1 MFACAFLHP
10 LTSDFCRASMWND
23 VPNNGTAGKSLPE
36 GNRDRT
42 DMSPTQKRVIPPSP
56 KAFSRLRHPENTQRT
71 SLSTTVTKAMNI
83 VEILAA
89 RADGGGMGLSELSA
103 LIGMPK
109 SSTHRY
115 MATLQSVGLAE
126 RTGVD
131 RFRLGTRIIEL
142 AGSFLAKSDLRTE
155 SHATLHELADMTGE
169 TIHLAVPSGTD
180 VVYIAK
186 IESKHTLGMSSHI
199 GARLPMYNTSLGKA
213 ILAFSAPEL
222 LEAVLAEHPHART
235 PHTITSPKA
244 LREEL
249 VTVRSQG
256 FALDNEENEAGI
268 CCVGAPIIDYTGNAI
283 AAISISGPRERM
295 TRERAIQLGPLL
307 WESTQRVS
315 RRQGFSR

>member
-1 MFACAFLHP
+1 MYPATKKVKIPSRSIQPENAQ
-10 LTSDFCRASMWND
+10 RAS
-23 VPNNGTAGKSLPE
+23 
-36 GNRDRT
+36 
-42 DMSPTQKRVIPPSP
+42 
-56 KAFSRLRHPENTQRT
+56 F
-71 SLSTTVTKAMNI
+71 STTVVKAMSI

-89 RADGGGMGLSELSA
+89 KAEVGVGLSELSA

-126 RTGVD
+126 RNGVD
-131 RFRLGTRIIEL
+131 RFRLGTRVIEL
-142 AGSFLAKSDLRTE
+142 AGSFLANSDLRSE
-155 SHATLHELADMTGE
+155 SQATLDELADMTGE
-169 TIHLAVPSGTD
+169 TIHLAVPSGTG

-199 GARLPMYNTSLGKA
+199 GARLPMHCTALGKA
-213 ILAFSAPEL
+213 ILAFSAPERL
-222 LEAVLAEHPHART
+222 QAVLAERPEART
-235 PHTITSPKA
+235 AHTITSPEA
-244 LREEL
+244 LRAEL

-256 FALDNEENEAGI
+256 FALDNEENEVGI

-295 TRERAIQLGPLL
+295 NRERAIQLGPLL

-315 RRQGFSR
+315 RRRGFSGQFTDPNGRNGAG

>member
-1 MFACAFLHP
+1 
-10 LTSDFCRASMWND
+10 
-23 VPNNGTAGKSLPE
+23 
-36 GNRDRT
+36 
-42 DMSPTQKRVIPPSP
+42 MSPTPKSVNVLPRKAASRV
-56 KAFSRLRHPENTQRT
+56 RQPENAQRAYF
-71 SLSTTVTKAMNI
+71 STTVAKAMSI

-89 RADGGGMGLSELSA
+89 KAEVGVGLSELSA

-126 RTGVD
+126 RNGVD
-131 RFRLGTRIIEL
+131 RFRLGTRVIEL
-142 AGSFLAKSDLRTE
+142 AGSFLANSDLRSE
-155 SHATLHELADMTGE
+155 SQATLDELADMTGE
-169 TIHLAVPSGTD
+169 TIHLAVPSGTG

-199 GARLPMYNTSLGKA
+199 GARLPMHCTALGKA
-213 ILAFSAPEL
+213 ILAFSAPERL
-222 LEAVLAEHPHART
+222 QAVLAERPEART
-235 PHTITSPKA
+235 AHTITSPEA
-244 LREEL
+244 LRAEL

-256 FALDNEENEAGI
+256 FALDNEENEVGI

-295 TRERAIQLGPLL
+295 NRERAIQLGPLL

-315 RRQGFSR
+315 RRRGFSGQFTDPNGRNGAG

>member
-1 MFACAFLHP
+1 
-10 LTSDFCRASMWND
+10 
-23 VPNNGTAGKSLPE
+23 
-36 GNRDRT
+36 
-42 DMSPTQKRVIPPSP
+42 MSPTP
-56 KAFSRLRHPENTQRT
+56 KSVNVLPRKAASHVRKPENAQRA
-71 SLSTTVTKAMNI
+71 SFSTTVVKAMSI

-89 RADGGGMGLSELSA
+89 KAEVGVGLSELSA

-126 RTGVD
+126 RNGVD
-131 RFRLGTRIIEL
+131 RFRLGTRVIEL
-142 AGSFLAKSDLRTE
+142 AGSFLANSDLRSE
-155 SHATLHELADMTGE
+155 SQATLDELADMTGE
-169 TIHLAVPSGTD
+169 TIHLAVPSGTG

-199 GARLPMYNTSLGKA
+199 GARLPMHCTALGKA
-213 ILAFSAPEL
+213 ILAFSAPERL
-222 LEAVLAEHPHART
+222 QAVLAERPEART
-235 PHTITSPKA
+235 AHTITSPEA
-244 LREEL
+244 LRAEL

-256 FALDNEENEAGI
+256 FALDNEENEVGI

-295 TRERAIQLGPLL
+295 NREHAIQLGPLL

-315 RRQGFSR
+315 RRRGFSGQFTDPNGRNGAG

>member
-1 MFACAFLHP
+1 MTHTP
-10 LTSDFCRASMWND
+10 TS
-23 VPNNGTAGKSLPE
+23 VKSPSL
-36 GNRDRT
+36 
-42 DMSPTQKRVIPPSP
+42 KPPSRT
-56 KAFSRLRHPENTQRT
+56 SQPENGSRA
-71 SLSTTVTKAMNI
+71 SLSTTVTKAMSI

-89 RADGGGMGLSELSA
+89 RADVGVGLSELSA

-131 RFRLGTRIIEL
+131 RFRLGTRVIEL
-142 AGSFLAKSDLRTE
+142 AGSFLANSDLRSE
-155 SHATLHELADMTGE
+155 SQTTMDELADMTGE

-199 GARLPMYNTSLGKA
+199 GARLPMYCTSLGKA
-213 ILAFSAPEL
+213 ILAFSAPGL
-222 LEAVLAEHPHART
+222 LQVVLAERPQART
-235 PHTITSPKA
+235 PHTITSAKA

-268 CCVGAPIIDYTGNAI
+268 CCVGAPVIDYTGNAI

-315 RRQGFSR
+315 RRQGFSGQFPSPNGQNGAV

>member
-1 MFACAFLHP
+1 
-10 LTSDFCRASMWND
+10 
-23 VPNNGTAGKSLPE
+23 
-36 GNRDRT
+36 
-42 DMSPTQKRVIPPSP
+42 MSPTSQSVKIPSH
-56 KAFSRLRHPENTQRT
+56 KAASQVKQSENAQRA
-71 SLSTTVTKAMNI
+71 SFSTTVAKAMSI

-89 RADGGGMGLSELSA
+89 KAEVGVGLSELSA

-126 RTGVD
+126 RNGVD
-131 RFRLGTRIIEL
+131 RFRLGTRVIEL
-142 AGSFLAKSDLRTE
+142 AGSFLANSDLRSE
-155 SHATLHELADMTGE
+155 SQATLDELADMTGE
-169 TIHLAVPSGTD
+169 TIHLAVPSGTG

-199 GARLPMYNTSLGKA
+199 GARLPMHCTALGKA
-213 ILAFSAPEL
+213 ILAFSAPERL
-222 LEAVLAEHPHART
+222 QAVLAERPEART
-235 PHTITSPKA
+235 AHTITSPEA
-244 LREEL
+244 LRAEL

-256 FALDNEENEAGI
+256 FALDNEENEVGI

-295 TRERAIQLGPLL
+295 NRERTIQLGPLL

-315 RRQGFSR
+315 RRRGFSGQFPGPNGRNGAG

>member
-1 MFACAFLHP
+1 
-10 LTSDFCRASMWND
+10 
-23 VPNNGTAGKSLPE
+23 
-36 GNRDRT
+36 
-42 DMSPTQKRVIPPSP
+42 
-56 KAFSRLRHPENTQRT
+56 
-71 SLSTTVTKAMNI
+71 MNI
-83 VEILAA
+83 VEILAT
-89 RADGGGMGLSELSA
+89 RADGGMGLSELSA

-131 RFRLGTRIIEL
+131 RFRLGTRVIEL

-199 GARLPMYNTSLGKA
+199 GARLPMYSTSLGKA

-222 LEAVLAEHPHART
+222 LEAVLAEHPQART

-249 VTVRSQG
+249 ITVRLQG

-295 TRERAIQLGPLL
+295 THERAIQLGPLL

-315 RRQGFSR
+315 RRQGFSRQFPTPNGQKSGG

>member
-1 MFACAFLHP
+1 
-10 LTSDFCRASMWND
+10 
-23 VPNNGTAGKSLPE
+23 
-36 GNRDRT
+36 
-42 DMSPTQKRVIPPSP
+42 MSPTSQSVKIPSH
-56 KAFSRLRHPENTQRT
+56 KAASQVRQPENAQRA
-71 SLSTTVTKAMNI
+71 SFSTTVAKAMSI

-89 RADGGGMGLSELSA
+89 KAEVGVGLSELSA

-126 RTGVD
+126 RNGGD
-131 RFRLGTRIIEL
+131 RFRLGTRVIEL
-142 AGSFLAKSDLRTE
+142 AGSFLANSDLRSE
-155 SHATLHELADMTGE
+155 SQATLDELADMTGE
-169 TIHLAVPSGTD
+169 TVHLAVPSGTG

-199 GARLPMYNTSLGKA
+199 GARLPMHCTALGKA
-213 ILAFSAPEL
+213 ILAFSAPERL
-222 LEAVLAEHPHART
+222 QAVLAERPEART
-235 PHTITSPKA
+235 AHTITSPEA
-244 LREEL
+244 LRAEL

-256 FALDNEENEAGI
+256 FALDNEENEVGI

-295 TRERAIQLGPLL
+295 NRERTIQLGPLL

-315 RRQGFSR
+315 RRRGFSGQFPGPNGRNGAG

>member
-1 MFACAFLHP
+1 
-10 LTSDFCRASMWND
+10 
-23 VPNNGTAGKSLPE
+23 
-36 GNRDRT
+36 
-42 DMSPTQKRVIPPSP
+42 MS
-56 KAFSRLRHPENTQRT
+56 
-71 SLSTTVTKAMNI
+71 I

-89 RADGGGMGLSELSA
+89 KAEVGVGLSELSA

-126 RTGVD
+126 RNGVD
-131 RFRLGTRIIEL
+131 RFRLGTRVIEL
-142 AGSFLAKSDLRTE
+142 AGSFLANSDLRSE
-155 SHATLHELADMTGE
+155 SQATLDELADMTGE
-169 TIHLAVPSGTD
+169 TIHLAVPSGTG

-199 GARLPMYNTSLGKA
+199 GARLPMHCTALGKA
-213 ILAFSAPEL
+213 ILAFSAPERL
-222 LEAVLAEHPHART
+222 QAVLAERPEART
-235 PHTITSPKA
+235 AHTITSPEA
-244 LREEL
+244 LRAEL

-256 FALDNEENEAGI
+256 FALDNEENEVGI

-295 TRERAIQLGPLL
+295 NRERAIQLGPLL

-315 RRQGFSR
+315 RRRGFSGQFTDPNGRNGAG

>member
-1 MFACAFLHP
+1 MSHTQ
-10 LTSDFCRASMWND
+10 TS
-23 VPNNGTAGKSLPE
+23 VET
-36 GNRDRT
+36 
-42 DMSPTQKRVIPPSP
+42 PSP
-56 KAFSRLRHPENTQRT
+56 KAASHASQPENAPRA
-71 SLSTTVTKAMNI
+71 SFSTTVAKAMSI

-89 RADGGGMGLSELSA
+89 KADVGVGLSELSA

-131 RFRLGTRIIEL
+131 RFRLGTRLIEL
-142 AGSFLAKSDLRTE
+142 AGSFLANSDLGSE
-155 SHATLHELADMTGE
+155 SQATLHELADMTGE

-186 IESKHTLGMSSHI
+186 IESKHALGMASHI
-199 GARLPMYNTSLGKA
+199 GARLPMYCTSLGKA
-213 ILAFSAPEL
+213 ILAFSPPVL
-222 LEAVLAEHPHART
+222 LQAILAERPEART
-235 PHTITSPKA
+235 SHTITSPKA

-283 AAISISGPRERM
+283 AAISISGPSERM
-295 TRERAIQLGPLL
+295 NRAHTLELGPLL

-315 RRQGFSR
+315 RRRGYSGQFPGQNGQNSAG

>member
-1 MFACAFLHP
+1 MSSSHKIIKPF
-10 LTSDFCRASMWND
+10 
-23 VPNNGTAGKSLPE
+23 SL
-36 GNRDRT
+36 NK
-42 DMSPTQKRVIPPSP
+42 KR
-56 KAFSRLRHPENTQRT
+56 ENAQRG

-89 RADGGGMGLSELSA
+89 RAETGVGLSELSA
-103 LIGMPK
+103 QLGMPK

-131 RFRLGTRIIEL
+131 RFRLGTRVIEL
-142 AGSFLAKSDLRTE
+142 AGAFLANSDLPSE
-155 SHATLHELADMTGE
+155 SHATLHELAEMTGE

-186 IESKHTLGMSSHI
+186 IESRHTLGMSSHI
-199 GARLPMYNTSLGKA
+199 GARLPMYCTSLGKA
-213 ILAFSAPEL
+213 ILAFSAPGL
-222 LEAVLAEHPHART
+222 LQAVLAEHPQART

-244 LREEL
+244 LRTEL
-249 VTVRSQG
+249 VDVRSQG

-268 CCVGAPIIDYTGNAI
+268 CCVGSPVIDYTGTAI
-283 AAISISGPRERM
+283 AAISISGPLDRM
-295 TRERAIQLGPLL
+295 TRQRALQLGPVL

-315 RRQGFSR
+315 RRHGFSGHFPVPNELNEAG

>member
-1 MFACAFLHP
+1 
-10 LTSDFCRASMWND
+10 
-23 VPNNGTAGKSLPE
+23 
-36 GNRDRT
+36 
-42 DMSPTQKRVIPPSP
+42 MSPAQKRVKSLSHS
-56 KAFSRLRHPENTQRT
+56 KQPENAQRA
-71 SLSTTVTKAMNI
+71 SLSTTVAKAMNI

-89 RADGGGMGLSELSA
+89 RADVGVGLSELSA
-103 LIGMPK
+103 QIGMPK

-131 RFRLGTRIIEL
+131 RFRLGTRVIEL
-142 AGSFLAKSDLRTE
+142 AGSFLANSDLGSESRT
-155 SHATLHELADMTGE
+155 TLHELAEMTGE

-199 GARLPMYNTSLGKA
+199 GARLPMYCTSLGKA
-213 ILAFSAPEL
+213 ILAFSAPGL
-222 LEAVLAEHPHART
+222 LQAVLAEHPQART

-244 LREEL
+244 LRAEL
-249 VTVRSQG
+249 VTVCSRG
-256 FALDNEENEAGI
+256 FALDNEENEEGI
-268 CCVGAPIIDYTGNAI
+268 CCVGAPVIDYTGNAI

-315 RRQGFSR
+315 RRRGFSGQFPGPNGAGQGA

>member
-1 MFACAFLHP
+1 
-10 LTSDFCRASMWND
+10 
-23 VPNNGTAGKSLPE
+23 
-36 GNRDRT
+36 
-42 DMSPTQKRVIPPSP
+42 MSPTPKSVNVLPRKAASRV
-56 KAFSRLRHPENTQRT
+56 RQPENAQRAYF
-71 SLSTTVTKAMNI
+71 STTVAKAMSI

-89 RADGGGMGLSELSA
+89 KAEVGVGLSELSA

-126 RTGVD
+126 RNGVD
-131 RFRLGTRIIEL
+131 RFRLGTRVIEL
-142 AGSFLAKSDLRTE
+142 AGSFLANSDLRSE
-155 SHATLHELADMTGE
+155 SQATLDELADMTGE
-169 TIHLAVPSGTD
+169 TIHLAVPSGTG

-199 GARLPMYNTSLGKA
+199 GARLPMHSTALGKA
-213 ILAFSAPEL
+213 ILAFSAPERL
-222 LEAVLAEHPHART
+222 QAVLAERPEART
-235 PHTITSPKA
+235 AHTITSPEA
-244 LREEL
+244 LRAEL

-256 FALDNEENEAGI
+256 FALDNEENEVGI

-295 TRERAIQLGPLL
+295 NRERAIQLGPLL

-315 RRQGFSR
+315 RRRGFSGQFTDPNGRNGAG

>member
-1 MFACAFLHP
+1 
-10 LTSDFCRASMWND
+10 
-23 VPNNGTAGKSLPE
+23 
-36 GNRDRT
+36 
-42 DMSPTQKRVIPPSP
+42 
-56 KAFSRLRHPENTQRT
+56 
-71 SLSTTVTKAMNI
+71 MNI
-83 VEILAA
+83 VEILAT
-89 RADGGGMGLSELSA
+89 RADGGMGLSELSA

-131 RFRLGTRIIEL
+131 RFRLGTRVIEL

-199 GARLPMYNTSLGKA
+199 GARLPMYSTSLGKA

-222 LEAVLAEHPHART
+222 LEAVLAEHPQART

-249 VTVRSQG
+249 ITVRLQG

-268 CCVGAPIIDYTGNAI
+268 CCVGAPIIDYTGYA
-283 AAISISGPRERM
+283 
-295 TRERAIQLGPLL
+295 
-307 WESTQRVS
+307 
-315 RRQGFSR
+315 

>member
-1 MFACAFLHP
+1 MSSTA
-10 LTSDFCRASMWND
+10 TSLKSPSRKTPSQASQPENSPRAS
-23 VPNNGTAGKSLPE
+23 
-36 GNRDRT
+36 
-42 DMSPTQKRVIPPSP
+42 
-56 KAFSRLRHPENTQRT
+56 F
-71 SLSTTVTKAMNI
+71 STTVTKAMSI

-89 RADGGGMGLSELSA
+89 RADVGVGLSELSA

-126 RTGVD
+126 RNGED
-131 RFRLGTRIIEL
+131 RFRLGTRVIEL
-142 AGSFLAKSDLRTE
+142 AGSFLANSDLRSE
-155 SHATLHELADMTGE
+155 SQAILDELAEMTGE

-199 GARLPMYNTSLGKA
+199 GARLPMYSTSLGKA

-222 LEAVLAEHPHART
+222 LQAVLTERPQART
-235 PHTITSPKA
+235 AHTITSPKA
-244 LREEL
+244 LRAEL
-249 VTVRSQG
+249 ITVRSQG
-256 FALDNEENEAGI
+256 FALDNQENEEGI

-283 AAISISGPRERM
+283 AAISISGPCERM
-295 TRERAIQLGPLL
+295 NRERAIQLGPLL

-315 RRQGFSR
+315 RRRGFSGQFPNPNGRNGTR